1 MGAKTDKLIKEAGKI
16 RVTGYLK
23 RSEYKRMIVI
33 MEDNGFHNEA
43 TFIAM
48 GVSKLIQEL
57 SNKKAPQN

>member
-1 MGAKTDKLIKEAGKI
+1 
-16 RVTGYLK
+16 
-23 RSEYKRMIVI
+23 